1 MKDGLK
7 STNGSINWKLG
18 EWQKHDGVLTMCEAG
33 FHASEKILQAFGY
46 VKPGLIAR
54 VEVRGEHISKEGKQV
69 WSEMRVVEAKEWTK
83 ADSVA
88 LAIFAARLV
97 LPIWEKK
104 HPKDQRV
111 RNCIETVERYA
122 SGDKT
127 VTREIILVA
136 ARNAADAA
144 DAALSAATYAAS
156 AASAASAATSA
167 AYAAY
172 AADAAD
178 AAVHADAAAYAASD
192 AARVQVR
199 AQCEQFILDRI
210 ASKPATQFPQA
221 QHPHR

>member
-18 EWQKHDGVLTMCEAG
+18 EWQKHDGELTMCEAG

-144 DAALSAATYAAS
+144 SDAVYA
-156 AASAASAATSA
+156 
-167 AYAAY
+167 
-172 AADAAD
+172 D
-178 AAVHADAAAYAASD
+178 AASD
-192 AARVQVR
+192 AASDAYVQVR